1 MAAAI
6 GRYPVLELAASQLV
20 NREPPGGACLRVH
33 TPLASRMVT
42 TSRKLKIRWLS
53 TVSLATLVTVIGLG
67 GSAGAA
73 PPPTAA
79 QAQKMLA
86 QLNAKATELG
96 QQYAEVIQQLAL
108 ANQRLK
114 FINKQTG
121 VYRATFD
128 VMRKQVAKLAAV
140 AYEQGGVDSPLVLLT
155 SASPQHVLN
164 EASILNELS
173 VADTA
178 QIDQY
183 LNATRQLLSAERTTT
198 RTRTRILQLK
208 HALGKRLAA
217 LKALNRREGNLLPL
231 LTLEQLASLGHP
243 YLNPLRDIGGLYPE
257 RVDMGVDFAG
267 AGPVYAIGAGVVT
280 EAKAGN
286 SGWPGGGW
294 ITYQLT
300 DGPAVGEVVY
310 LAEDVTPTVQVG
322 QKVTPHTVIGHMFNG
337 SDGIETGW
345 AMLDSAS
352 SESELPEA
360 GGIGG
365 AGPFPTAIGMNFETL
380 LRALGVPAANNFGQP
395 TSGLVPSRYQIDW
408 AKALR

>member
-1 MAAAI
+1 
-6 GRYPVLELAASQLV
+6 
-20 NREPPGGACLRVH
+20 
-33 TPLASRMVT
+33 MVM
-42 TSRKLKIRWLS
+42 TSRKLKIQWLS
-53 TVSLATLVTVIGLG
+53 AVSLAILVTVVGLS

-73 PPPTAA
+73 PQPTPA

-86 QLNAKATELG
+86 RLNAEATKLG
-96 QQYAEVIQQLAL
+96 QQYAQVIQQLTL
-108 ANQRLK
+108 ANQRLR
-114 FINKQTG
+114 FLNKLTG
-121 VYRATFD
+121 SYRDTFD
-128 VMRKQVAKLAAV
+128 AMRQQVAKLAAI
-140 AYEQGGVDSPLVLLT
+140 AYEQGGAESPLVLLT
-155 SASPQHVLN
+155 SASPQHVLK
-164 EASILNELS
+164 EASILNRLS
-173 VADTA
+173 DADSA

-183 LNATRQLLSAERTTT
+183 LNATRQLLSSERTATHA
-198 RTRTRILQLK
+198 RARILQLK
-208 HALGKRLAA
+208 VALGKRLAV
-217 LKALNRREGNLLPL
+217 LKALNRKEGNLLPL
-231 LTLEQLASLGHP
+231 LTLEQLATSGHP
-243 YLNPLRDIGGLYPE
+243 YLNPLRDISGLYPE

-280 EAKAGN
+280 EAKACC

-310 LAEDVTPTVQVG
+310 LAEDVTPAVQVG
-322 QKVTPHTVIGHMFNG
+322 QKVTPDTVIGHMFNG

-365 AGPFPTAIGMNFETL
+365 AGPFPTTIGMNFESL
-380 LRALGVPAANNFGQP
+380 LRALGVPASPNIGDP
-395 TSGLVPSRYQIDW
+395 TSGVAPSRYQIDW

>member
-1 MAAAI
+1 
-6 GRYPVLELAASQLV
+6 
-20 NREPPGGACLRVH
+20 
-33 TPLASRMVT
+33 MVT

-53 TVSLATLVTVIGLG
+53 TVSLATLVTVVGLSA
-67 GSAGAA
+67 SAGAA
-73 PPPTAA
+73 PPPTPA

-86 QLNAKATELG
+86 QLNREATKLG
-96 QQYAEVIQQLAL
+96 QQYAEVIQRLTL

-114 FINKQTG
+114 FLSKQTG
-121 VYRATFD
+121 FYRASFD
-128 VMRKQVAKLAAV
+128 AMRKQVAKLAAV
-140 AYEQGGVDSPLVLLT
+140 AYEQGGADSPLVLLT
-155 SASPQHVLN
+155 SASPQHVLD

-173 VADTA
+173 GTDTA

-183 LNATRQLLSAERTTT
+183 LNVTRQLLSAERTTT
-198 RTRTRILQLK
+198 RTRAGILQLK
-208 HALGKRLAA
+208 YALGKRLAA
-217 LKALNRREGNLLPL
+217 LKSLNRKEGNLLPL
-231 LTLEQLASLGHP
+231 LTLEQLASSGHP
-243 YLNPLRDIGGLYPE
+243 YLNPLRDISGLYAE
-257 RVDMGVDFAG
+257 RVDMGADFAG

-280 EAKAGN
+280 EAQGDN
-286 SGWPGGGW
+286 GGWPGGGW
-294 ITYQLT
+294 ITYQLI

-322 QKVTPHTVIGHMFNG
+322 QKVTPDTVIGHMFNG

-365 AGPFPTAIGMNFETL
+365 PGPFPTAIGMSFEDL
-380 LRALGVPAANNFGQP
+380 LRALGVPAANNLGEP
-395 TSGLVPSRYQIDW
+395 ASGLVPSRYQIDW